1 MHETVGR
8 TRLRIKIGKIGML
21 GALYR
26 EKKNWHAGGTF
37 GRGGRQ
43 NARETKSWTAFKK
56 RTKLAC
62 SQTPFGRDRQ
72 NVHPT
77 IARVDF

>member
-1 MHETVGR
+1 MHETVGK

-26 EKKNWHAGGTF
+26 EKNTGMLGALLEEEDGKMRARPRAGLYLRNVQNWHA
-37 GRGGRQ
+37 
-43 NARETKSWTAFKK
+43 
-56 RTKLAC
+56 
-62 SQTPFGRDRQ
+62 QTTFGRDRQ

-77 IARVDF
+77 IARVDL